1 MNCSRTRHQKSL
13 PVPIAL
19 RTCLLA
25 SAALLGITAC
35 SQTPETTS
43 DAQLEW
49 ARAALERNEAL
60 EVVAVDRD
68 ARVFTVR
75 ERADGALH
83 TVGLDELVA
92 GPAELSGRQQHAATT
107 AEAGMPAPPT
117 VESAPTRIGAG
128 AESSPATPVAQASQ
142 AEAAEQPTAAAAP
155 EPAPE
160 TVAESTTRPE
170 YTVERSGGRVR
181 VSGPGFSITSA
192 ESSGSELELAAARA
206 SARDEPIICEGNR
219 MMHIDGRTLDVDGD
233 AVIARNGCDL
243 HITNSRIRATGVAVT
258 AIDAKVHV
266 TNSALDGGLRSLE
279 IADGGKAYLRS
290 STLDGIVQRF
300 GSTAELHDLGGNAW
314 E

>member
-1 MNCSRTRHQKSL
+1 MKCLRIRHLKPSQGL
-13 PVPIAL
+13 AAL
-19 RTCLLA
+19 RPGLLA
-25 SAALLGITAC
+25 GAAIVAVTAC
-35 SQTPETTS
+35 SQTPDPTS

-49 ARAALERNEAL
+49 ARAALERNDAI

-75 ERADGALH
+75 DREDGGLH
-83 TVGLDELVA
+83 TVALDELVA
-92 GPAELSGRQQHAATT
+92 GPSALFAQAERAAAI
-107 AEAGMPAPPT
+107 AEPPSTPT
-117 VESAPTRIGAG
+117 VESAPPD
-128 AESSPATPVAQASQ
+128 SSQEGEGVPATPIAQASTPDATARPA
-142 AEAAEQPTAAAAP
+142 AEATR
-155 EPAPE
+155 
-160 TVAESTTRPE
+160 ESPSGADAGSATRPE
-170 YTVERSGGRVR
+170 YTVERSDGRVR

-192 ESSGSELELAAARA
+192 ESSAAEIELAADRA
-206 SARDEPIICEGNR
+206 AARDEPIICEGKR

-258 AIDAKVHV
+258 ALDAKVHV

-300 GSTAELHDLGGNAW
+300 GATAELHDLGGNAW